1 MRGELR
7 RKVPVSEDRSGTLL
21 VRVWLEGGG
30 TEHFRARVSA
40 VASDA
45 PDEDRTVAVAS
56 SPREVLD
63 AVRDWLDDFTGSR
76 STTD

>member
-1 MRGELR
+1 M
-7 RKVPVSEDRSGTLL
+7 SEDRSGTLL
-21 VRVWLEGGG
+21 VRVWLEGG
-30 TEHFRARVSA
+30 TAFRARVSA
-40 VASDA
+40 VALDA

-63 AVRDWLDDFTGSR
+63 AVRDWLDEFTGSR

>member
-1 MRGELR
+1 M
-7 RKVPVSEDRSGTLL
+7 SEDRSGTLL
-21 VRVWLEGGG
+21 VRVWLEGG

-63 AVRDWLDDFTGSR
+63 AVRGWLDDFTGTR

>member
-1 MRGELR
+1 M
-7 RKVPVSEDRSGTLL
+7 SEDRSGTLL
-21 VRVWLEGGG
+21 VRVWLEGGAG
-30 TEHFRARVSA
+30 HFRARVSA

-45 PDEDRTVAVAS
+45 PDEDRTVAVAA

-63 AVRDWLDDFTGSR
+63 AVRGWLDDFTGSR